1 MPEPRR
7 IATAQI
13 TMSVHVLLNS
23 ADATAAEF
31 AATVDGLTLIW
42 RRTPSLG
49 EAR

>member
-23 ADATAAEF
+23 ADAT
-31 AATVDGLTLIW
+31 VDGLTLIW